1 MSLPSLLTV
10 KNTYSCSASVDRVEK
25 RRTYLGQDN
34 DFLARYLM
42 MLQRLPKETFRLS
55 VGVGVC
61 GVEGV
66 DTIVE
71 TAWYDTSQFWW
82 THPEDKRRTRI

>member
-1 MSLPSLLTV
+1 
-10 KNTYSCSASVDRVEK
+10 
-25 RRTYLGQDN
+25 
-34 DFLARYLM
+34 M